1 MQRVNILGDAFRDC
15 EQVGFVIVLACQGS
29 VGYTHLILG
38 PNSIGFADWWTAD
51 KQPS

>member
-1 MQRVNILGDAFRDC
+1 MGDAFRDC

-29 VGYTHLILG
+29 VGDTHLILG
-38 PNSIGFADWWTAD
+38 PNTTGFADCWTAD